1 MNTSLRLLLKLILVA
16 AVGGT
21 AFAQPINLTHPEQM
35 VASVDGLVSLTREQ
49 RKLVTEIINHTVAEI
64 LAVPA
69 DRRTLDDGSIR
80 NQMRRDIRE
89 VLTPAQRI
97 KYDRAPQIN
106 GGGLTL
112 ALPENK
118 VTRLDQLVRLNAD
131 QKAQAL
137 KIFTVEF
144 EALFALTEADRLAGG
159 ANARKTAREA
169 IRIILNSE
177 QQAKYVE
184 APQIKGGGSTKP
196 PRS

>member
-1 MNTSLRLLLKLILVA
+1 MNTSLRLLLKLIFVA

-21 AFAQPINLTHPEQM
+21 GLAQPINLTHPEQM
-35 VASVDGLVSLTREQ
+35 VASVDGLVSLTRAQ
-49 RKLVTEIINHTVAEI
+49 RKLVTEIVNQTVTDV

-69 DRRTLDDGSIR
+69 DRRTLDDGAIR

-89 VLTPAQRI
+89 VLTPEQRI
-97 KYDRAPQIN
+97 KYDRAPQIS

-118 VTRLDQLVRLNAD
+118 VIRLDQLVRLNAD
-131 QKAQAL
+131 QKTQAL
-137 KIFTVEF
+137 KIFTAEF

-169 IRIILNSE
+169 IRAILNSE
-177 QQAKYVE
+177 QQAKYDA
-184 APQIKGGGSTKP
+184 APQSKGGGSMKA

>member
-21 AFAQPINLTHPEQM
+21 ALAQPINLNNPEQT

-49 RKLVTEIINHTVAEI
+49 RKLVTEIVNHTVAEI

-69 DRRTLDDGSIR
+69 DRRTLDDGATR

-97 KYDRAPQIN
+97 KYDRAPQIS

-137 KIFTVEF
+137 KIFTAEF
-144 EALFALTEADRLAGG
+144 DALLALTEADRLAGG
-159 ANARKTAREA
+159 ANARQTMREA
-169 IRIILNSE
+169 IRAILKPE
-177 QQAKYVE
+177 QQVKYDA
-184 APQIKGGGSTKP
+184 APQSKGGGSTKA
-196 PRS
+196 PRP